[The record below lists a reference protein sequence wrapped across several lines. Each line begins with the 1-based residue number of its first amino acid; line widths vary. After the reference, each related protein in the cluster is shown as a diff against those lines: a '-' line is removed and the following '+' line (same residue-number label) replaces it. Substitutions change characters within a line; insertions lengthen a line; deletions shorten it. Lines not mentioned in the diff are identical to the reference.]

1 MKLYFKVTWRNGA
14 VSVAAATTQ
23 VILGDTQGSAV
34 AAPPGVN
41 GSPQSDPELNWFR
54 SKTCEN
60 SPVWTCKC
68 PLEVH
73 EAHKSKWRPASERG
87 LADANVSI
95 MDLRGNIVQM
105 QEEPVKM

>member
-1 MKLYFKVTWRNGA
+1 MLIYNETLFQSHM

-23 VILGDTQGSAV
+23 VIVGDTQGSAV

-60 SPVWTCKC
+60 QPCLDMQMSSGGARGPQVQ
-68 PLEVH
+68 V
-73 EAHKSKWRPASERG
+73 ASC
-87 LADANVSI
+87 
-95 MDLRGNIVQM
+95 M
-105 QEEPVKM
+105 

>member
-14 VSVAAATTQ
+14 VSVAVATTQ

-60 SPVWTCKC
+60 QPRLDMQMSSGGARGPQVQ
-68 PLEVH
+68 V
-73 EAHKSKWRPASERG
+73 ASC
-87 LADANVSI
+87 I
-95 MDLRGNIVQM
+95 
-105 QEEPVKM
+105 